1 MKANCRTPD
10 ITGSWLQL
18 PIPNVTKKVFQVA
31 SPFVF
36 LLFLLIF
43 LIHCGNSSSLLFSV
57 LHLFFNSSFFLS
69 SPQAMDCVSPILD
82 VATRLWD
89 CTAKR
94 VVYIRELEENLNSLK
109 SLTEELSN
117 LSKDV
122 MVSVE
127 REEELQQSR
136 RTHEVDGWLRAVQVM
151 EAEVEE
157 ILQNGRQEIQQK
169 CLGTCPKNCRSSYRL
184 GKIVSR
190 KIDAVTELKGKGR
203 FDFVAHRLPCAP
215 VDERP
220 MGRLCLEDEKVR
232 SIGLYGIGGVGKTT
246 LLRKINNEY
255 FGKSNDFD
263 VVIWVVV
270 SKPISIEKIQ
280 EVILKKLSTPE
291 HNWKS
296 SSKEE
301 KTAEIFKLLKAKN
314 FVILLDD
321 MWERL
326 DLLEVGIPHLS
337 DQTKSRVVLLTT
349 RSERVCDEMKVH
361 KRMRVECLTPDEAF
375 SLFCDKV
382 GENILNSHPDIKR
395 LAKILLKNVKDCHLP
410 SSSLGDQWLAGKL
423 LGRLPLALIVIGRSM
438 ASRKTPRE
446 WEQAI
451 QVLKSYPAE
460 FSGMGDQVFP
470 ILKFSYDHL
479 DNDTIK
485 SCFLYCSIF
494 PEDYRINHEDLIGL
508 WIGEGFL
515 DKFVDIYEARNQ
527 GEEII
532 RSLKLACLLEGDVS
546 KDTCKMHDV
555 IRDMALWLSCES
567 GEENHKSFVLEHVE
581 LIEAYEIVKWKEAQ
595 RISLWHS
602 NINEGLSLSPR
613 FLNLQTLILRNSKMN
628 FVLEDVELIEAYE
641 IVKWKEAQ
649 WISLWDSNINEGL
662 SLSPCFLNLR
672 TLILRNSNMKSLPIG
687 FFQFMPVIRVLDLSE
702 NEELMELPLEICRLE
717 SLEYLNLS
725 WTSIKMM
732 PIELKNLTKL
742 RCLILNYVMGLKEIP
757 SNVISCLQNLQ
768 MFSMQHCVSLAI
780 VTYDEVGVLQELEYL
795 QYLSWIRISL
805 LTVPAVQKYLTSLML
820 QKCVRHLVMWRC
832 PGLKVVELPL
842 LALQRLTVLQFYSCN
857 DLEHVKINMGLSRGH
872 ILNSNFH
879 NLVHVDIIGCQFLD
893 LTWLIYAPS
902 LEFLSVHHSHKMEEI
917 IGSDECGDSEIE
929 QQNLSIFSRLV
940 ELRMFDLPNLKSIY
954 KQALP
959 FPSLRKIYAVG
970 CRNLRKLPLNSNSA
984 TNTLII
990 IAGDSSWWE
999 ELEWEDDNLKR
1010 TFTPYFKKL

>member
-1 MKANCRTPD
+1 
-10 ITGSWLQL
+10 
-18 PIPNVTKKVFQVA
+18 
-31 SPFVF
+31 
-36 LLFLLIF
+36 
-43 LIHCGNSSSLLFSV
+43 
-57 LHLFFNSSFFLS
+57 
-69 SPQAMDCVSPILD
+69 MDCVSPILD

-89 CTAKR
+89 CTARR

-122 MVSVE
+122 MVRVE

-136 RTHEVDGWLRAVQVM
+136 HTHEVDGWLRAVQVM

-190 KIDAVTELKGKGR
+190 KIDAVTELKGKGH

-220 MGRLCLEDEKVR
+220 MGKTVGLDLMFEKVCRCLEDEQVR

-255 FGKSNDFD
+255 FGKRNDFD
-263 VVIWVVV
+263 VVIWIVV

-291 HNWKS
+291 HKWKS

-337 DQTKSRVVLLTT
+337 DQTKSRVVLTT
-349 RSERVCDEMKVH
+349 RSERVCDEMEVH
-361 KRMRVECLTPDEAF
+361 ERMRVECLTPGEAF

-395 LAKILLKNVKDCHLP
+395 LAKIVVEEL
-410 SSSLGDQWLAGKL
+410 
-423 LGRLPLALIVIGRSM
+423 
-438 ASRKTPRE
+438 
-446 WEQAI
+446 
-451 QVLKSYPAE
+451 LKSYPAE

-494 PEDYRINHEDLIGL
+494 PEDHIIRNEGLIDL

-515 DKFVDIYEARNQ
+515 DKFADIYDARNQ
-527 GEEII
+527 GNEII

-546 KDTCKMHDV
+546 EDTCKMHDV
-555 IRDMALWLSCES
+555 ICDMALWLSCES
-567 GEENHKSFVLEHVE
+567 GKEKHKSFVVDNVE

-595 RISLWHS
+595 QISLWHS
-602 NINEGLSLSPR
+602 NINEGLSLSPY
-613 FLNLQTLILRNSKMN
+613 FLNLQTLILRYSK
-628 FVLEDVELIEAYE
+628 
-641 IVKWKEAQ
+641 
-649 WISLWDSNINEGL
+649 
-662 SLSPCFLNLR
+662 
-672 TLILRNSNMKSLPIG
+672 MKSLPIG
-687 FFQFMPVIRVLDLSE
+687 FFQFMPVIRVLDLSF
-702 NEELMELPLEICRLE
+702 NEMLVELPLEICRLE

-725 WTSIKMM
+725 LTSIKMM

-742 RCLILNYVMGLKEIP
+742 RYLILNDVIRLEVIP
-757 SNVISCLQNLQ
+757 SNVISCLPNLQ
-768 MFSMQHCVSLAI
+768 MFSMHHNDNRDI
-780 VTYDEVGVLQELEYL
+780 VEYDEVGVLQELECL
-795 QYLSWIRISL
+795 QYLSWISITL

-820 QKCVRHLVMWRC
+820 QKCIRDLAIRAC

-842 LALQRLTVLQFYSCN
+842 LALQRLTVLQFDHCN
-857 DLEHVKINMGLSRGH
+857 DLERVFIYKCR
-872 ILNSNFH
+872 
-879 NLVHVDIIGCQFLD
+879 FLD

-902 LEFLSVHHSHKMEEI
+902 LEMLSVYNNHEMEEI
-917 IGSDECGDSEIE
+917 IGDEECGDSKIK
-929 QQNLSIFSRLV
+929 QQNLSIFPRLV
-940 ELRMFDLPNLKSIY
+940 KLRLVDLPNLKSIY
-954 KQALP
+954 RWALP
-959 FPSLRKIYAVG
+959 FPSLKGIRVLG
-970 CRNLRKLPLNSNSA
+970 CPNLRKLPLNSNSA
-984 TNTLII
+984 TNTLKII
-990 IAGDSSWWE
+990 EGESSWWE
-999 ELEWEDDNLKR
+999 DLEWEDDNLKR
-1010 TFTPYFKKL
+1010 AFTPYFKTWL

>member
-1 MKANCRTPD
+1 
-10 ITGSWLQL
+10 
-18 PIPNVTKKVFQVA
+18 
-31 SPFVF
+31 
-36 LLFLLIF
+36 
-43 LIHCGNSSSLLFSV
+43 
-57 LHLFFNSSFFLS
+57 
-69 SPQAMDCVSPILD
+69 MDCVSPILD

-94 VVYIRELEENLNSLK
+94 VVYIRDLEENLNSLE

-122 MVSVE
+122 RVSVE

-136 RTHEVDGWLRAVQVM
+136 RKHEVDGWLRAVEVM
-151 EAEVEE
+151 EAEVKE

-190 KIDAVTELKGKGR
+190 KIDAVTELKGKGH
-203 FDFVAHRLPCAP
+203 FDVVAHRLPCAP

-220 MGRLCLEDEKVR
+220 MGKTVGLDLMFEKVRRCLEDEQVR

-326 DLLEVGIPHLS
+326 DLLEVGIPDLS
-337 DQTKSRVVLLTT
+337 DQTKSRVVLTT
-349 RSERVCDEMKVH
+349 RSERVCDEMEVH

-395 LAKILLKNVKDCHLP
+395 LAKIVVEECK
-410 SSSLGDQWLAGKL
+410 G
-423 LGRLPLALIVIGRSM
+423 LPLALIIMGRSM

-451 QVLKSYPAE
+451 QVLKSYPAK
-460 FSGMGDQVFP
+460 FSGMGDQLPSRVFRYGRSCIS

-479 DNDTIK
+479 DNPIIK
-485 SCFLYCSIF
+485 SCFLYCSLF
-494 PEDYRINHEDLIGL
+494 PEDHEIWNEELIDL

-515 DKFVDIYEARNQ
+515 NKFADIHKARNQ
-527 GEEII
+527 GDEII

-546 KDTCKMHDV
+546 EDTCKMHDV

-567 GEENHKSFVLEHVE
+567 GEEKHKSFVLEHVE

-602 NINEGLSLSPR
+602 NINEGLSLSPC
-613 FLNLQTLILRNSKMN
+613 FLNLQTLILRNSK
-628 FVLEDVELIEAYE
+628 
-641 IVKWKEAQ
+641 
-649 WISLWDSNINEGL
+649 
-662 SLSPCFLNLR
+662 
-672 TLILRNSNMKSLPIG
+672 MKSLPIG
-687 FFQFMPVIRVLDLSE
+687 FFQFMPVIRVLDLSD
-702 NEELMELPLEICRLE
+702 NRNLVELPLEICRLE
-717 SLEYLNLS
+717 SLEYLNL
-725 WTSIKMM
+725 TRTIDRIK
-732 PIELKNLTKL
+732 KLTKL
-742 RCLILNYVMGLKEIP
+742 RCLMLDYVVGLEVIP
-757 SNVISCLQNLQ
+757 SDVISY
-768 MFSMQHCVSLAI
+768 
-780 VTYDEVGVLQELEYL
+780 YDEVGVLRAGVLAIP
-795 QYLSWIRISL
+795 SWINITL
-805 LTVPAVQKYLTSLML
+805 VTVPLFKYISPP
-820 QKCVRHLVMWRC
+820 C
-832 PGLKVVELPL
+832 LKVVELPL
-842 LALQRLTVLQFYSCN
+842 STLKTLTVLKFDHCN
-857 DLEHVKINMGLSRGH
+857 DLERVKINMGLSRGH
-872 ILNSNFH
+872 ISNSNFH
-879 NLVHVDIIGCQFLD
+879 NLVKVFINGCRFLD

-902 LEFLSVHHSHKMEEI
+902 LEFLMVFNSQEMEEI
-917 IGSDECGDSEIE
+917 IGSDEYGDSKID

-940 ELRMFDLPNLKSIY
+940 VLQLDNLPNLKSIY
-954 KQALP
+954 KRPLP
-959 FPSLRKIYAVG
+959 FPSLKEIFLGR
-970 CRNLRKLPLNSNSA
+970 CPNLRKLPLNSNSA
-984 TNTLII
+984 TNTLKEIT
-990 IAGDSSWWE
+990 GHPTWWE
-999 ELEWEDDNLKR
+999 QLEWEDDNLKR
-1010 TFTPYFKKL
+1010 IFTPYFKTRRL

>member
-1 MKANCRTPD
+1 MDHNEIATGHADTSEDKNCKEEASTMKANCRTPD

-31 SPFVF
+31 SPFWCPVKTTV
-36 LLFLLIF
+36 ISQS
-43 LIHCGNSSSLLFSV
+43 HYGNSSSPLFS
-57 LHLFFNSSFFLS
+57 SSLVFQLIFFLS

-94 VVYIRELEENLNSLK
+94 VVYIPELEKNLNSLK

-136 RTHEVDGWLRAVQVM
+136 RTHEVDGWLLVVQVM

-190 KIDAVTELKGKGR
+190 KIDAVTELKGKGH

-220 MGRLCLEDEKVR
+220 MGKTVGLDLMFEKVRRCLEDEQVR
-232 SIGLYGIGGVGKTT
+232 SIGLYGIGGAGKTT

-255 FGKSNDFD
+255 FGKRNDFD
-263 VVIWVVV
+263 VVIWIVV
-270 SKPISIEKIQ
+270 SKPINIGNIQ
-280 EVILKKLSTPE
+280 DVILNKLPTPE
-291 HNWKS
+291 HKWKNR
-296 SSKEE
+296 SKEE
-301 KTAEIFKLLKAKN
+301 KAAEICKLLKAKN

-326 DLLEVGIPHLS
+326 DLFEVGIPHLG
-337 DQTKSRVVLLTT
+337 DQTKSKVVLTT
-349 RSERVCDEMKVH
+349 RSERVCDEMEVH
-361 KRMRVECLTPDEAF
+361 KRMRVKCLTPDEAF
-375 SLFCDKV
+375 SLFRDKV
-382 GENILNSHPDIKR
+382 GENILNSHPEIKR
-395 LAKILLKNVKDCHLP
+395 LAKIVVEECK
-410 SSSLGDQWLAGKL
+410 G
-423 LGRLPLALIVIGRSM
+423 LPLALIVIGRSM

-485 SCFLYCSIF
+485 SCFLYCSTF
-494 PEDYRINHEDLIGL
+494 PEDHEILNEGLIDL

-515 DKFVDIYEARNQ
+515 NKFDDIHKAHNQ
-527 GEEII
+527 GDEII

-546 KDTCKMHDV
+546 EDTCKMHDV
-555 IRDMALWLSCES
+555 IRDMALWLSCDY
-567 GEENHKSFVLEHVE
+567 GKKRHKIFVLDHVQ

-595 RISLWHS
+595 RISLWDS
-602 NINEGLSLSPR
+602 NINKGFSLSPC
-613 FLNLQTLILRNSKMN
+613 FPNLQTLIL
-628 FVLEDVELIEAYE
+628 I
-641 IVKWKEAQ
+641 
-649 WISLWDSNINEGL
+649 
-662 SLSPCFLNLR
+662 
-672 TLILRNSNMKSLPIG
+672 NSNMKSLPIG
-687 FFQFMPVIRVLDLSE
+687 FFQSMPAIRVLDLSR
-702 NEELMELPLEICRLE
+702 NEELVELPLEICRLE
-717 SLEYLNLS
+717 SLEYLNLT
-725 WTSIKMM
+725 WTSIKRM

-742 RCLILNYVMGLKEIP
+742 RCLILDRVKWLEVIP
-757 SNVISCLQNLQ
+757 SNVISCLPNLQ
-768 MFSMQHCVSLAI
+768 MFKMVHRISLDI
-780 VTYDEVGVLQELEYL
+780 VEYDEVGVLQELECL
-795 QYLSWIRISL
+795 QYLSWISISL
-805 LTVPAVQKYLTSLML
+805 LTAPVVKKYLTSLIL
-820 QKCVRHLVMWRC
+820 QKRIRELNMRTC

-842 LALQRLTVLQFYSCN
+842 STLQTLTMLGFDHCN
-857 DLEHVKINMGLSRGH
+857 DLERVKINMGLSRGH
-872 ILNSNFH
+872 ISNSNFH
-879 NLVHVDIIGCQFLD
+879 NLVRVNISGCRFLD
-893 LTWLIYAPS
+893 LTWLIYASS
-902 LEFLSVHHSHKMEEI
+902 LEFLLVRTSRDMEEI
-917 IGSDECGDSEIE
+917 IGSDECGDSEID

-940 ELRMFDLPNLKSIY
+940 VLWLHDLPNLKSIY
-954 KQALP
+954 RRALP
-959 FPSLRKIYAVG
+959 FHSLKKIHVYH
-970 CRNLRKLPLNSNSA
+970 CPNLRKLPLNSNSA
-984 TNTLII
+984 SNTLKII
-990 IAGDSSWWE
+990 EGESSWWE
-999 ELEWEDDNLKR
+999 NLQWEDDNLKR
-1010 TFTPYFKKL
+1010 TFTPYFKTW